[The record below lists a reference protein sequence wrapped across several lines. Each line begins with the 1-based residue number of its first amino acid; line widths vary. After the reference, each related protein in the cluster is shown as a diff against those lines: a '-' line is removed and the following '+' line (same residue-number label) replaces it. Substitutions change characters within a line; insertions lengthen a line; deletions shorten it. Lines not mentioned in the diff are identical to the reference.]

1 MKIMFVDDE
10 PKILE
15 GIERMLFFLS
25 DEWDM
30 RFVTGG
36 AEALTE
42 IEKDPVDVIVSDMR
56 MPGMDGATLLGKIQA
71 QYPGI
76 VRIVLSGHAELEAV
90 LRAVPVAH
98 QFLAKPCKADL
109 LKSVVDRACSL
120 RALLDDETVRQTV
133 GMIETLPS
141 VPRVYTALT
150 RALAD
155 ETTDAKAIAKIIG
168 QDVAMSA
175 KVLQLVNSAF
185 FSQATTISSIEQAV
199 VRLGFQMVKN
209 LALTI
214 EVFRESGSDQVI
226 SGFSIEAE
234 QRHALRTASIARSLL
249 TDRAQSED
257 AFMAAILH
265 DVGKLVLAKE
275 LPEKFS
281 EAQSIADEEG
291 IPMHVAERRLFGI
304 SHAEIGAY
312 LMGIWGLPYPIIEA
326 IANHHDPMRVPG
338 RDEFGILEA
347 VYVADCLANDVEMD
361 MDYLGTLGKRDQVDT
376 WREQANE
383 LAAA

>member
-1 MKIMFVDDE
+1 MKVMFVDDE

-30 RFVTGG
+30 RFVTSG
-36 AEALTE
+36 AEALAE
-42 IEKDPVDVIVSDMR
+42 IEQDPVDVIVSDMR

-71 QYPGI
+71 QYPDI

-109 LKSVVDRACSL
+109 LKDVIDRACAL
-120 RALLDDETVRQTV
+120 RTLLENETVRRTV

-141 VPRVYTALT
+141 VPRVFTALT

-155 ETTDAKAIAKIIG
+155 ETTDANVIAKVIS

-185 FSQATTISSIEQAV
+185 FSQATTIASIEQAV

-214 EVFRESGSDQVI
+214 EVFRESGSDSVI
-226 SGFSIEAE
+226 PAFSIEAE
-234 QRHALRTASIARSLL
+234 QHHALHTAAIARSLL
-249 TDRAQSED
+249 TDRATAED

-265 DVGKLVLAKE
+265 DVGKIVLAKE
-275 LPEKFS
+275 LPGKFA
-281 EAQSIADEEG
+281 EAQSMAQSEI
-291 IPMHVAERRLFGI
+291 IPMHIAERRLFGI

-312 LMGIWGLPYPIIEA
+312 LMGIWGLPYPIVEA
-326 IANHHDPMRVPG
+326 IANHHEPMRVPG
-338 RDEFGILEA
+338 RDRFGILEA
-347 VYVADCLANDVEMD
+347 VYVANCLANDAELD
-361 MDYLGTLGKRDQVDT
+361 MNYLGTLGVQDQVET
-376 WREQANE
+376 WREKANE

>member
-1 MKIMFVDDE
+1 MKVMFVDDE

-30 RFVTGG
+30 RFVTSG
-36 AEALTE
+36 AEALAE

-98 QFLAKPCKADL
+98 QFLSKPCKADL

-120 RALLDDETVRQTV
+120 RTLLEDEAVRRTV
-133 GMIETLPS
+133 GTIESLPS
-141 VPRVYTALT
+141 VPRVFAALT
-150 RALAD
+150 RALGD
-155 ETTDAKAIAKIIG
+155 ETTDAKVIAKIVG

-226 SGFSIEAE
+226 SGFSIEAA
-234 QRHALRTASIARSLL
+234 QQHALHTAAIAKSLL
-249 TDRAQSED
+249 TDRALSED

-281 EAQSIADEEG
+281 EAQSMAQCEG
-291 IPMHVAERRLFGI
+291 IPMHVAERRLIGI

-312 LMGIWGLPYPIIEA
+312 LMGIWGLPYPIVEA
-326 IANHHDPMRVPG
+326 IANHHEPMRVPG
-338 RDEFGILEA
+338 RDAFGILEA
-347 VYVADCLANDVEMD
+347 VYVADCLANDADMD
-361 MDYLGTLGKRDQVDT
+361 MNYLGTLGVQDQVET
-376 WREQANE
+376 WREKANE